1 MRDKLWKAANK
12 LRGQLDAAAYKHVV
26 LALLFLRFVATGR
39 SSLSCPAEARWE
51 NLRPGRID
59 AALAAV
65 ERANPR
71 LRGALPRGL
80 DELARVDELLELFSL
95 WQFEDAHDT
104 LGDAYEYFLGQF
116 ARAEGRRGGQFYTPR
131 CIVRLLGAMLGPL
144 HGTIYDPCCGSGG
157 MFIASGAVA
166 HAFGQ
171 ESNPGTW
178 RLARLNLALHG
189 VDADLGAAPADS
201 FRNDL
206 HAGRRADFVLA
217 NPPFNQSDWGAE
229 RLRDDA
235 RWQFGR
241 PPAGDA
247 NFAWLSHILAHLEPT
262 GAAGVVL
269 ANGSLSGTKMGAGA
283 CRAALVEAGWVD
295 AVVAL
300 PPQLF
305 FSTPIPACLWI
316 LSRAHAETTL
326 FVDARR
332 LGTLVERTRREVT
345 AEEIARI
352 AGAYRER
359 RIHAGF
365 SALATRKEIAAR
377 GHILTPGRYV
387 DPARDAAA
395 TPARDRLRALARE
408 WDELAGEAERL
419 TREIRELDVGL

>member
-39 SSLSCPAEARWE
+39 SSLRCPAPARWE

-65 ERANPR
+65 ERRNPG

-80 DELARVDELLELFSL
+80 DELARLDELLELFGGLSFEAARDSL
-95 WQFEDAHDT
+95 
-104 LGDAYEYFLGQF
+104 GGVYEYFLGQF

-131 CIVRLLGAMLGPL
+131 CVVRLLGAMLDPR

-157 MFIASGAVA
+157 MFIESGTSAR
-166 HAFGQ
+166 AFGQ

-178 RLARLNLALHG
+178 RLARQNLALHG
-189 VDADLGAAPADS
+189 VDADLGPAPADS

-229 RLRDDA
+229 RLRGDA
-235 RWQFGR
+235 RWQFGP
-241 PPAGDA
+241 PPAGNA

-262 GAAGVVL
+262 GTAGVVL
-269 ANGSLSGTKMGAGA
+269 ANGSLSATKAGEGA
-283 CRAALVEAGWVD
+283 CRAALIEAGWID
-295 AVVAL
+295 AVVTL

-305 FSTPIPACLWI
+305 LSTPIPACLWI
-316 LSRAHAETTL
+316 LSRAHPETTV
-326 FVDARR
+326 FIDARR
-332 LGTLVERTRREVT
+332 HGTLVERTRREL
-345 AEEIARI
+345 EGSEIARI
-352 AGAYRER
+352 ADAYRER
-359 RIHAGF
+359 SAQTGF
-365 SALATRKEIAAR
+365 SAVATRSEIAAK
-377 GHILTPGRYV
+377 GQVLTPGRYV
-387 DPARDAAA
+387 DPARAIAAP
-395 TPARDRLRALARE
+395 PARDRLRTLAQE
-408 WDELAGEAERL
+408 WEELAGEAERL
-419 TREIRELDVGL
+419 TREIRELDLGL

>member
-26 LALLFLRFVATGR
+26 LALLCLRFVATGR
-39 SSLSCPAEARWE
+39 SSLRRPAEARWE
-51 NLRPGRID
+51 RLRPGTLD

-65 ERANPR
+65 ENSNPQ

-80 DELARVDELLELFSL
+80 DELARLDELIELFGGLS
-95 WQFEDAHDT
+95 FENACDS
-104 LGDAYEYFLGQF
+104 LGDVYEYFLGRF

-131 CIVRLLGAMLGPL
+131 CVVRLLGAMLGPL
-144 HGTIYDPCCGSGG
+144 NGTIYDPCCGSGG
-157 MFIASGAVA
+157 MFIESGAVA
-166 HAFGQ
+166 RAFGQ

-178 RLARLNLALHG
+178 RLARTNLALHG
-189 VDADLGAAPADS
+189 VDADLGPAPACS

-241 PPAGDA
+241 PPAGNA
-247 NFAWLSHILAHLEPT
+247 NFAWLSHILAHLAPGGT
-262 GAAGVVL
+262 AGVVL
-269 ANGSLSGTKMGAGA
+269 ANGSLSGTKMGEGA

-316 LSRAHAETTL
+316 LSRAHPETVL
-326 FVDARR
+326 FIDARR
-332 LGTLVERTRREVT
+332 HGTLVERTRRELS

-352 AGAYRER
+352 ADAYRGR
-359 RIHAGF
+359 RVHAGF
-365 SALATRKEIAAR
+365 SALATRKEIAAL
-377 GHILTPGRYV
+377 GHVLSPGRYV
-387 DPARDAAA
+387 DPARDAAVP
-395 TPARDRLRALARE
+395 PARDRLRALARE

-419 TREIRELDVGL
+419 SREIRELDLGL

>member
-39 SSLSCPAEARWE
+39 SSLSCPAAARWE
-51 NLRPGRID
+51 SLRPGRID

-65 ERANPR
+65 ERANPG

-80 DELARVDELLELFSL
+80 DELARLDELLELFGGL
-95 WQFEDAHDT
+95 RFEDARDS
-104 LGDAYEYFLGQF
+104 LGEVYEYFLGQF

-131 CIVRLLGAMLGPL
+131 CVVRLLGAMLEPR
-144 HGTIYDPCCGSGG
+144 HGTVYDPCCGSGG
-157 MFIASGAVA
+157 MFIESGAVA

-171 ESNPGTW
+171 ESNKGTW
-178 RLARLNLALHG
+178 RLARQNLALHG
-189 VDADLGAAPADS
+189 VDADLGPAPADS

-229 RLRDDA
+229 RLRGDA
-235 RWQFGR
+235 RWRFGQ
-241 PPAGDA
+241 PPAGNA
-247 NFAWLSHILAHLEPT
+247 NFAWLSHILAHLEPA

-269 ANGSLSGTKMGAGA
+269 ANGSLSATKAGEGA
-283 CRAALVEAGWVD
+283 CRAALVEAGWID

-316 LSRAHAETTL
+316 LSRAHAETTV
-326 FVDARR
+326 FVDARSQ
-332 LGTLVERTRREVT
+332 GTLVERTRREL
-345 AEEIARI
+345 ESPEIARI
-352 AGAYRER
+352 ADAYRER
-359 RIHAGF
+359 RVEPGF
-365 SALATRKEIAAR
+365 SALATRREIAAK
-377 GHILTPGRYV
+377 GHVLTPGRYV
-387 DPARDAAA
+387 DPARDDGAP
-395 TPARDRLRALARE
+395 PARERLRTLARE
-408 WDELAGEAERL
+408 WEELAGEAERL
-419 TREIRELDVGL
+419 TREIRELDLGL

>member
-1 MRDKLWKAANK
+1 MRDKLWRAANK

-39 SSLSCPAEARWE
+39 SSLRCPPEARWPR
-51 NLRPGRID
+51 LRPGNID

-65 ERANPR
+65 ERANPD

-80 DELARVDELLELFSL
+80 DELARLDELLELFGGL
-95 WQFEDAHDT
+95 PFEDARDS
-104 LGDAYEYFLGQF
+104 LGEVYEYYLGQF

-131 CIVRLLGAMLGPL
+131 CVVRLLGAMLGPL

-157 MFIASGAVA
+157 MFIESGGAA
-166 HAFGQ
+166 RAFGQ

-178 RLARLNLALHG
+178 RLARQNLALHG
-189 VDADLGAAPADS
+189 VDADLGPAPADC
-201 FRNDL
+201 FRHDL

-229 RLRDDA
+229 RLRDDP
-235 RWQFGR
+235 RWRFG
-241 PPAGDA
+241 PPPPGNA
-247 NFAWLSHILAHLEPT
+247 NFAWLSHILAHLAPT
-262 GAAGVVL
+262 GRAGVVL
-269 ANGSLSGTKMGAGA
+269 ANGSLSGTKGGEGA
-283 CRAALVEAGWVD
+283 CRAALVDAGWVD

-305 FSTPIPACLWI
+305 LSTPIPACLWI
-316 LSRAHAETTL
+316 LGRAHEETTL
-326 FVDARR
+326 FIDARR
-332 LGTLVERTRREVT
+332 LGTLVERTRRELSR
-345 AEEIARI
+345 EEIAKI

-359 RIHAGF
+359 SVRSGF

-377 GHILTPGRYV
+377 GHVLTPGRYV
-387 DPARDAAA
+387 TPARAAA
-395 TPARDRLRALARE
+395 APPARDRLRALARE

-419 TREIRELDVGL
+419 TQEIRELDLGL

>member
-39 SSLSCPAEARWE
+39 SSLRCPAEARWE

-65 ERANPR
+65 EDENPR

-80 DELARVDELLELFSL
+80 DELARLDELLELFGGLSFEAARDSL
-95 WQFEDAHDT
+95 
-104 LGDAYEYFLGQF
+104 GGVYEYFIGQF

-157 MFIASGAVA
+157 MFIESGTVA
-166 HAFGQ
+166 RAFGQ

-178 RLARLNLALHG
+178 RLARQNLALHG
-189 VDADLGAAPADS
+189 VDADLGPAAADS
-201 FRNDL
+201 FGNDL

-229 RLRDDA
+229 RRSVDT
-235 RWQFGR
+235 RWPFGQ
-241 PPAGDA
+241 PPAGNA
-247 NFAWLSHILAHLEPT
+247 NFAWLQHILAHLAPAGT
-262 GAAGVVL
+262 AGVVL
-269 ANGSLSGTKMGAGA
+269 ANGSLSGTKAGEGA
-283 CRAALVEAGWVD
+283 CRAALVEAGWID

-316 LSRAHAETTL
+316 LSRSHPETTV
-326 FVDARR
+326 FIDARG
-332 LGTLVERTRREVT
+332 LGTLVERTRRELE
-345 AEEIARI
+345 APEIERI
-352 AGAYRER
+352 AGAYRTR
-359 RIHAGF
+359 RIHRGF
-365 SALATRKEIAAR
+365 SALATRKEIAAL
-377 GHILTPGRYV
+377 GHVLAPGRYV
-387 DPARDAAA
+387 EPARHAGAP
-395 TPARDRLRALARE
+395 PARERLRTLARE

-419 TREIRELDVGL
+419 TREIRELDLGL